1 MCNLNGHDTP
11 LAVRLRGLAAAIRP
25 DKEASASMSGNIQ
38 NKLRQIR
45 KPRVHI
51 SLDIETEGQV
61 KKELPFVLGVMGD
74 FSGLQGELRNDKGEV
89 TRKLPSLTERGFV
102 TIDRDNFDKVMAGM
116 MPALSFH
123 VDDKLTDS
131 GKAVPVNLR
140 FNSLDDFDPVNVA
153 KQVPQLRKLMETRAK
168 LRDLLAKADRSE
180 NLEKLLEELLRN
192 SDNMKTVSRDLG
204 PAQDK
209 E

>member
-1 MCNLNGHDTP
+1 
-11 LAVRLRGLAAAIRP
+11 
-25 DKEASASMSGNIQ
+25 MSGNIQ

-51 SLDIETEGQV
+51 TLDIEAEGQV

-74 FSGLQGELRNDKGEV
+74 FSGYQGEITDDSGKV
-89 TRKLPSLTERGFV
+89 VRKLPALSERGFV

-116 MPALSFH
+116 APALMFR
-123 VDDKLTDS
+123 VDNKLS
-131 GKAVPVNLR
+131 GNGNEKIPVSLR
-140 FNSLDDFDPVNVA
+140 FNSIEDFDPVKIA
-153 KQVPQLRKLMETRAK
+153 SQVPALRRLMETRAK

-180 NLEKLLEELLRN
+180 KLETLLEELLRSN
-192 SDNMKTVSRDLG
+192 ETMKSVSRELG
-204 PAQDK
+204 PAPT